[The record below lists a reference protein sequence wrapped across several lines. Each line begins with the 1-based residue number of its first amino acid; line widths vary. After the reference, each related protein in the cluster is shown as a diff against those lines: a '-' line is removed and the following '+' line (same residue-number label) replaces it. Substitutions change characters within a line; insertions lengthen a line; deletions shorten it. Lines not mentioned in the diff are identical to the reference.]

1 MTYRV
6 TNLWSVPNGNF
17 ASNAD
22 IWPTFTK
29 QWTAA
34 QIAAVQAISD
44 QYVLSSSLA
53 WNPTSK
59 QVTIIADFADEAAK
73 NNQEQGWTVLD
84 LSLPMGWVYLSA
96 TTSVI

>member
-29 QWTAA
+29 KWTAA

-44 QYVLSSSLA
+44 QHVLASSLT
-53 WNPTSK
+53 WNPNSK

-73 NNQEQGWTVLD
+73 NQQEQGWTALG
-84 LSLPMGWVYLSA
+84 LSLPVGWIYLSA
-96 TTSVI
+96 TAAVI